1 MKTFRNIVIGICII
15 LGILMTVDYIRIK
28 KQINEV
34 RTEIREVHDTIVK
47 THTDSFFIQSPI
59 VYKVDTLKVHTEA
72 VWSPQIE
79 DSVQVELP
87 VIQKEYRDSTYRAW
101 VSGFQDVNLD
111 SIEIYQ
117 KNIFTEINNTKYV
130 TKYKNRPFSL
140 GIQVGAQYNFMNK
153 RPEPYIGLGISYNII
168 NFGKR

>member
-1 MKTFRNIVIGICII
+1 MDNLRRFVAVCACILIVV
-15 LGILMTVDYIRIK
+15 MTYQFV
-28 KQINEV
+28 QIHELIEQTK
-34 RTEIREVHDTIVK
+34 TEIREVHDTIEKVSVE
-47 THTDSFFIQSPI
+47 TLFVASPI

-87 VIQKEYRDSTYRAW
+87 YISKEFKDSLYEAW
-101 VSGFQDVNLD
+101 VSGYYDVNLD
-111 SIEIYQ
+111 SIR
-117 KNIFTEINNTKYV
+117 IFKEKQIIEINNQV
-130 TKYKNRPFSL
+130 TQYKYKNRPFSL
-140 GIQVGAQYNFMNK
+140 GVQTGVQYNFITK